1 MRILIVDDEP
11 IICDSV
17 AILLKRIDSDLELT
31 ILNDG
36 MAAVVELEREPA
48 DAVISD
54 IRMPRLD
61 GMTLAQF
68 IFERWANTQVIFL
81 TGYADFELAR
91 AALRSGV
98 VDYLVKPIRFNELKD
113 ALNRIHERRSRMEAA
128 NANPAEIKDMAEV
141 MREAAAYIRVHYGE
155 RLSLKQMGEQFF
167 LNASYFSEQFAYYNQ
182 KTFVEYLTEVRMKRA
197 RMLLAES
204 DSVPITTIALDVGY
218 EDSRYFSTVFK
229 KEHGMTPSEY
239 RRAVF
244 IT

>member
-61 GMTLAQF
+61 GMALAQF

-128 NANPAEIKDMAEV
+128 NENPAEIKDMAEV